1 MSLFGKKD
9 KKPADATPD
18 AAPEA
23 PTDGHDHAHDHDHDQ
38 GHDDGWFLP
47 QDSREYL
54 EKVFADLKD
63 VVRLEVYT
71 RRGDNDPYNEAMTGF
86 TRDLARLSGGKIT
99 VDALDADGDEAAK
112 RGVSASPT
120 LLIQPDSYRMGY
132 MGAPLGEEAR
142 TFIET
147 IIQVSHGKSMLSDVS
162 RQLLDKLDQPRDVK
176 VFMNP
181 DCPYCP
187 GQVAHAFRAAM
198 ERPDLVAAMAIETN
212 ENMELARRYEATAL
226 PLTVIDETFRQ
237 KGLLP
242 EERFVLEL
250 VALRPAEELLKEHSD
265 LVPEGLAAPTER
277 ADAQE
282 VDVVVAGAG
291 PAGLTVA
298 IYAER
303 SGLKSL
309 VLEKGMIGGQVA
321 LTPEVE
327 NYPGFKKVGGIQLME
342 MIAEHAKGYGDVR
355 QGEEVLEVRV
365 GKDIEVATSKGLYR
379 ARAMVFATGAH
390 SRMLGVPGE
399 QTFYGRGVSVCAS
412 CDGWAYKG
420 KRVILVGGGNTA
432 LTEALHLHNL
442 GVGVTIV
449 HRRDAFRAERHL
461 QDSVANAGIEV
472 AWNSEVAEFLGRDG
486 ELSGVRLRDTVTGDT
501 RDVDVDGA
509 FLAIGWIPNSQL
521 AQDMGVRVDDY
532 GYIRVDR
539 HMRTNIPRIYACGDV
554 IGGVQQIVTAV
565 GEGSTAA
572 LSLFEDLSN
581 PYWKKTLS

>member
-1 MSLFGKKD
+1 MPLFGKKD
-9 KKPADATPD
+9 TD
-18 AAPEA
+18 AADQP
-23 PTDGHDHAHDHDHDQ
+23 PHDHEHDHEH
-38 GHDDGWFLP
+38 GHSGPSDGDDWFLP
-47 QDSREYL
+47 EDSREYL
-54 EKVFADLKD
+54 EKVFADLQGT
-63 VVRLEVYT
+63 VVLEVYT
-71 RRGDNDPYNEAMTGF
+71 RKGDNDPFNDAMAGF
-86 TRDLARLSGGKIT
+86 TRDLARLGHGKIE
-99 VDALDADGDEAAK
+99 VAALDADGDQAAK

-120 LLIQPDSYRMGY
+120 LLIQPETYRIGY
-132 MGAPLGEEAR
+132 MGTPLGEEAR

-147 IIQVSHGKSMLSDVS
+147 IIQVSHAKSMLSDVS
-162 RQLLDKLDQPRDVK
+162 RQMLDALNEPRDVK

-198 ERPDLVAAMAIETN
+198 QRPDLVSAMAVETG
-212 ENMELARRYEATAL
+212 ENMDLARQYEAKAL
-226 PLTVIDETFRQ
+226 PLTVINETFRQ

-250 VALRPAEELLKEHSD
+250 VALKPAEELIKEQSD
-265 LVPEGLAAPTER
+265 IIPEAMSAPAEQ
-277 ADAQE
+277 ADAE
-282 VDVVVAGAG
+282 AVDVIVAGAG

-309 VLEKGMIGGQVA
+309 VLEKGMVGGQVA

-327 NYPGFKKVGGIQLME
+327 NYPGFKQVGGIQLME
-342 MIAEHAKGYGDVR
+342 MIAEHARDYGDIR
-355 QGEEVLEVRV
+355 QGEEVLEVKV
-365 GKDIEVATSKGLYR
+365 GRDIEVQTSKGRYR
-379 ARAMVFATGAH
+379 ARALVLATGAH

-399 QTFYGRGVSVCAS
+399 KTFYGRGVSVCAS

-420 KRVILVGGGNTA
+420 KKVILVGGGNTA

-461 QDSVANAGIEV
+461 RDSVDTAGIEV
-472 AWNSEVAEFLGRDG
+472 LWNSEVEEFLGAD
-486 ELSGVRLRDTVTGDT
+486 SGLTGARLRDVVSGET
-501 RDVDVDGA
+501 RVVDVDGA
-509 FLAIGWIPNSQL
+509 FVAIGWIPNSQL
-521 AQDMGVRVDDY
+521 AQDIGVRVDDY
-532 GYIRVDR
+532 GFIQVDR

-581 PYWKKTLS
+581 PYWKKPLD